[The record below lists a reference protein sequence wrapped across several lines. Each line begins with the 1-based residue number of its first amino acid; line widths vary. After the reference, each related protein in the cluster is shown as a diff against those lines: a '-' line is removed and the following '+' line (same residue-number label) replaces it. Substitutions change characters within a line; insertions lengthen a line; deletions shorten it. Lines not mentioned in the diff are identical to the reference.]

1 MFVCLFVC
9 LFVCVLHINSSSV
22 LVLPYLKCFNLYLQ
36 LGNDVMPEVDDC
48 SVLSVLFGVVFVD
61 MCV

>member
-1 MFVCLFVC
+1 MFVC
-9 LFVCVLHINSSSV
+9 LFVCVLHINSSSF
-22 LVLPYLKCFNLYLQ
+22 LVLSYLKCFNLYLQ

-48 SVLSVLFGVVFVD
+48 SVLSVLFGVVCVD

>member
-1 MFVCLFVC
+1 MFVC

-22 LVLPYLKCFNLYLQ
+22 LVLLYLKCFILYLQ

-48 SVLSVLFGVVFVD
+48 SVLSVLFGVVSVD
-61 MCV
+61 VCVNEL

>member
-1 MFVCLFVC
+1 M
-9 LFVCVLHINSSSV
+9 FVCVLHINSSSV
-22 LVLPYLKCFNLYLQ
+22 LVLPYLKCFILYLQ

-48 SVLSVLFGVVFVD
+48 SVLSVLFGVVSVD